1 MSQRERRK
9 SNPSKPASPG
19 SELPRDFLM
28 LVEETMVQAL
38 EPGLLEVRKTH
49 PASTFSAQG
58 AIFND
63 EILLS
68 ITLSH
73 GPGVLSATTLHG
85 SVDYR
90 PDQEKPSVNDLLALC
105 LDSLG
110 SVFQFYLDP
119 EFPERIAQITDSSLG
134 ALEEAPFEWTP
145 LKLDENQKIPV
156 HVKLDKSNPVL
167 DHLAEDWLKK
177 NDPNHEAEVSKQN
190 TLDLGDAEEFLEE
203 RIEAIRAA
211 KSGSGGPGT
220 GGGPIRH

>member
-1 MSQRERRK
+1 MTKWERRNR
-9 SNPSKPASPG
+9 NPSKPASPG
-19 SELPRDFLM
+19 SELPHDFLK
-28 LVEETMVQAL
+28 LVEETMIQAL
-38 EPGLLEVRKTH
+38 EPGLNEVRKIH
-49 PASTFSAQG
+49 GSSTFKAQG

-73 GPGVLSATTLHG
+73 GPEVLSATTAHG

-119 EFPERIAQITDSSLG
+119 EFPERITQITDSSLG

-145 LKLDENQKIPV
+145 LKLDENQKIAV
-156 HVKLDKSNPVL
+156 HVKMDKSNPVL

-177 NDPNHEAEVSKQN
+177 NDPDYESRSTKQSEI
-190 TLDLGDAEEFLEE
+190 DLGDAEEFLEE

-211 KSGSGGPGT
+211 KSGTSSSGPGS
-220 GGGPIRH
+220 GPIRH